1 MLETLTQGFRNARGR
16 LKGFKELNEK
26 TIDEAIRDIRIS
38 LLEADVEY
46 HVVQAFLKR
55 VREKAL
61 GEVVLTKVEHK
72 GQKIKVSPAEHFI
85 KICNDE
91 LVDLMGEGDSSLKE
105 IPGKLTTVMMAGL
118 QGSGKTTTA
127 AKLALNLKNQGRKPL
142 LVAGDVYRPAAVDQ
156 LKVLGERIGVPVF
169 AIPGMIPPDLCEKAM
184 AHARDNKRDVVIF
197 DTAGRL
203 AIDEVLMVEL
213 EEIVKRTKTQNIFL
227 VIDSMIGQDA
237 VKTAGEFNR
246 RLELDG
252 IVLTKL
258 DGDARGG
265 AALSVRAVTG
275 KPIKFVGMGEAMDRL
290 EEFRPDGL
298 ASRIL
303 GFGDVVGLMKDFEKV
318 VDEKQAEEDA
328 KRMLQGKFTLLDFF
342 EQIKTIQ
349 KMGSLKD
356 LMEKMPIFP
365 DGMPDGLTVDD
376 KQLTRIQAIINSMTP
391 KERIQ
396 PELLD
401 PSRIKRVARGSGTKE
416 GDVADL
422 VTRFQA
428 MRNLMEKVGQN
439 PGLLGRLPGFKQL
452 AQAKAMKG
460 MNPEDLFGDMVNPGA
475 GDMGSPFGAQQR
487 KPMRSFDKAKNRKK
501 NKMAQ
506 KQRMK
511 QKKKK

>member
-16 LKGFKELNEK
+16 IKGYKELNEK

-61 GEVVLTKVEHK
+61 GEIVLTKVEHK
-72 GQKIKVSPAEHFI
+72 GEKLKVSPGEHFI
-85 KICNDE
+85 KICHDE
-91 LVDLMGEGDSSLKE
+91 LVELMGEGDSGLEEKPGE
-105 IPGKLTTVMMAGL
+105 ITTIMMAGL

-127 AKLALNLKNQGRKPL
+127 AKIANNQKEKGKRPL

-156 LKVLGERIGVPVF
+156 LKILGERIGVPVF
-169 AIPGMIPPDLCEKAM
+169 TQPGVMPPELCENAM
-184 AHARDNKRDVVIF
+184 AYAKEHNLDLVIF

-203 AIDEVLMVEL
+203 AIDDVLMMEL
-213 EEIVKRTKTQNIFL
+213 EEIVKRTQTGNIFL

-252 IVLTKL
+252 VILTKL

-275 KPIKFVGMGEAMDRL
+275 KPIKYVGMGEGMDKL

-303 GFGDVVGLMKDFEKV
+303 GYGDVVGLMNDFEKV
-318 VDEKQAEEDA
+318 VDEKKAEEDA
-328 KRMLQGKFTLLDFF
+328 ERMLTGKFTLMDFL

-356 LMEKMPIFP
+356 LMEKLPIFP
-365 DGMPDGLTVDD
+365 DGMPDGLSMDD
-376 KQLTRIQAIINSMTP
+376 RQLTSIEAIINSMTI
-391 KERIQ
+391 KERRQ
-396 PELLD
+396 PDLLN
-401 PSRIKRVARGSGTKE
+401 PSRIKRVAIGSGTKE
-416 GDVADL
+416 KEVADL
-422 VTRFQA
+422 IARFQA
-428 MRNLMEKVGQN
+428 MRHMMEKVGQN

-460 MNPEDLFGDMVNPGA
+460 MNPEEMFGDMVDPN
-475 GDMGSPFGAQQR
+475 MGGMEPKQGRR
-487 KPMRSFDKAKNRKK
+487 KPVRSFDKAKTRKK
-501 NKMAQ
+501 QKDAK
-506 KQRMK
+506 KQRVK
-511 QKKKK
+511 QRKKKK